1 MASLGVRTAAAPT
14 GTAKFACAGRSV
26 ITELEDEGDVEFAD
40 LLWPEET
47 VEKVKTDDL
56 LLDGIDV
63 RLENEVG
70 VTCDGSTLAVQ
81 I

>member
-1 MASLGVRTAAAPT
+1 
-14 GTAKFACAGRSV
+14 
-26 ITELEDEGDVEFAD
+26 
-40 LLWPEET
+40 